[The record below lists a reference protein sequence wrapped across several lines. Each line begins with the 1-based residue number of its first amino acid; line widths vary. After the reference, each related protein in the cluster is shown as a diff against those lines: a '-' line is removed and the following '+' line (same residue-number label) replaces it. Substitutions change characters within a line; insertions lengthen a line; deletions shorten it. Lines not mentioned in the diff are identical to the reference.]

1 MNKKIIISIVL
12 IVFIG
17 VCIILFWHHLEGK
30 ENLINNDSNDNK
42 NEKDNTNKS
51 NIVIYF
57 SETGNT
63 KKVAEMIGT
72 VIDSPVISII
82 PKDEY
87 TLEDIDYTSE
97 NSRANKE
104 QQNPKARPEIANK
117 IDITNYDTI
126 YLGYPIWWGDVPKII
141 LTLID
146 TYDFRGKTII
156 PFCTSGSSGISTSIN
171 TLRKYNSNMTV
182 LNGKRF
188 STCVTKE
195 EISTWINENE

>member
-57 SETGNT
+57 SETGNK

-188 STCVTKE
+188 STSVTKE

>member
-51 NIVIYF
+51 NIVILF

-188 STCVTKE
+188 STSVTKE

>member
-117 IDITNYDTI
+117 IDITKYDTI

-188 STCVTKE
+188 STSVTKE

>member
-1 MNKKIIISIVL
+1 MYNS
-12 IVFIG
+12 
-17 VCIILFWHHLEGK
+17 FWHHLEGK

-182 LNGKRF
+182 LNGKGFLPLLQR
-188 STCVTKE
+188 KKYQHG
-195 EISTWINENE
+195 

>member
-72 VIDSPVISII
+72 VMDSPVISII

-188 STCVTKE
+188 STSVTKE

>member
-104 QQNPKARPEIANK
+104 QQNSKARPEIANK

-188 STCVTKE
+188 STSVTKE

>member
-30 ENLINNDSNDNK
+30 ENLINNDSNE

-188 STCVTKE
+188 STSVTKE

>member
-188 STCVTKE
+188 STSVTKE

>member
-17 VCIILFWHHLEGK
+17 GCIILFWHHLEGK

-188 STCVTKE
+188 STSVTKE

>member
-1 MNKKIIISIVL
+1 ML

-188 STCVTKE
+188 STSVTKE

>member
-30 ENLINNDSNDNK
+30 GNLINKDSNDNK

-188 STCVTKE
+188 STSVTKE

>member
-156 PFCTSGSSGISTSIN
+156 PFCTSGSSGISTRIN

-188 STCVTKE
+188 STSVTKE